1 MTKRIPF
8 RVLLLREH
16 MRHSDIFWKDGAVV
30 SLSGTPKFE
39 TNDDGDTI
47 VRKEYRVKTVKNLL
61 SGIKKTVLFEERSFL
76 CFYELLR
83 LRVRG
88 LLGLLR
94 SSFLHRS
101 LIGRLRI
108 CRLLR
113 LRIGVLVAHIG
124 SLLRF
129 R

>member
-1 MTKRIPF
+1 
-8 RVLLLREH
+8 
-16 MRHSDIFWKDGAVV
+16 MR
-30 SLSGTPKFE
+30 
-39 TNDDGDTI
+39 
-47 VRKEYRVKTVKNLL
+47 
-61 SGIKKTVLFEERSFL
+61 
-76 CFYELLR
+76 FYKLLR
-83 LRVRG
+83 LCVRG
-88 LLGLLR
+88 RLGLLR

>member
-1 MTKRIPF
+1 
-8 RVLLLREH
+8 
-16 MRHSDIFWKDGAVV
+16 MR
-30 SLSGTPKFE
+30 
-39 TNDDGDTI
+39 
-47 VRKEYRVKTVKNLL
+47 
-61 SGIKKTVLFEERSFL
+61 
-76 CFYELLR
+76 FYELLR